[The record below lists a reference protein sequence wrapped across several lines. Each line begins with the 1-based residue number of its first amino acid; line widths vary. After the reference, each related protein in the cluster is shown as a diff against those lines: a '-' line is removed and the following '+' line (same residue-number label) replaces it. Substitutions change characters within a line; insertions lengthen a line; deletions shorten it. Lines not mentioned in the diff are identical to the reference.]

1 MQVLYIKLSDPLY
14 DSIWGF
20 PEMGVAGWF
29 IMDNPT
35 NMDDNWEYP
44 HFGKPPHLY
53 LFIYIFYNIYCIYI
67 YVYIILSKL
76 HDSICKFVFF

>member
-53 LFIYIFYNIYCIYI
+53 LYIYSIIYTVYK